1 MGIIE
6 GVFFMCVGHWTRT
19 SLPPGLDCF
28 SYRLAGAEPGITHS
42 MAGLPE
48 TDCFM
53 VKPKWLGTQWGQTIA
68 DMGEMSN
75 LNTTLYQKGLSG
87 FVTSFLNASLSK
99 EQLWGFI
106 EGKNVHDKNS
116 VHLTSSSADI
126 IWTWNVTLQP
136 FTQLTY
142 FQRFLKWRKA
152 ALHRFPSCE
161 ALTHSIWMLI
171 LLLRKVAFNH

>member
-106 EGKNVHDKNS
+106 EGKKCTWQKFCTFDQLQCWYYLDLERNS
-116 VHLTSSSADI
+116 STVYATNLFPAVSEMEKSSLAQISKLWSTYTFNLNADS
-126 IWTWNVTLQP
+126 VVEKSS
-136 FTQLTY
+136 F
-142 FQRFLKWRKA
+142 
-152 ALHRFPSCE
+152 
-161 ALTHSIWMLI
+161 
-171 LLLRKVAFNH
+171 